1 MSIKNFIFTIFIA
14 LIGGGALAQDIH
26 FTMFNLSPLSL
37 NPANTGLMN
46 ADFRIANSFRSQWRP
61 IGDPVNTVAA
71 SYDQQL
77 YSLPNNMSG
86 GLLFINDQAGGIDLV
101 ENKLMGSLGIKRF
114 GRKAT
119 LSGGIQVG
127 VASKVFRNEFVT
139 YPQQYSRE
147 LGTFD
152 PDLPSGE
159 EAMRLSTIYL
169 DVNIGGVIQ
178 FKTRKGPL
186 TLGGAIFHVNA
197 PDESFYKTGDRLLP
211 RLVSHGEYDL
221 SLTEKL
227 FIRPCFIWM
236 TLQKAQELVVGSAVG
251 IRTKGN
257 SLNVTGLFAGV
268 NVRTG
273 VERNGDAFAPYA
285 GLDFKHFKVGVVY
298 DITYSDLQIATDRRG
313 AIEFAVIYT
322 SPYSAATKVTI
333 PCERY

>member
-1 MSIKNFIFTIFIA
+1 MRLFKHILFVAIA
-14 LIGGGALAQDIH
+14 ITSLGSLAQDIH

-77 YSLPNNMSG
+77 YSLPNNLSG
-86 GLLFINDQAGGIDLV
+86 GLIFINDQAGGIDLV
-101 ENKLMGSLGIKRF
+101 ENKLMGSLGVKRF

-119 LSGGIQVG
+119 LSGGIQIG
-127 VASKVFRNEFVT
+127 VASKVFRSEFAT

-152 PDLPSGE
+152 PNLPSGE
-159 EAMRLSTIYL
+159 EGMRLSTLYL
-169 DVNIGGVIQ
+169 DVNIGGIIQ
-178 FKTRKGPL
+178 LKTRKGPL
-186 TLGGAIFHVNA
+186 TIGGAIFHVNA

-211 RLVSHGEYDL
+211 RLVSHAEYDL
-221 SLTEKL
+221 SLSEKI
-227 FIRPCFIWM
+227 FIRPAFIWM

-251 IRTKGN
+251 VRTKGN
-257 SLNVTGLFAGV
+257 SLNVTGLFAGM

-273 VERNGDAFAPYA
+273 VNRNGDAFAPYA
-285 GLDFKHFKVGVVY
+285 GIDFKHFKVGVVY

>member
-1 MSIKNFIFTIFIA
+1 MRLYKKILIVA
-14 LIGGGALAQDIH
+14 LALSSLSSLAQDIH

-77 YSLPNNMSG
+77 YSLPNNISG
-86 GLLFINDQAGGIDLV
+86 GLIFINDQAGGIDLV

-119 LSGGIQVG
+119 LSGGVQIG
-127 VASKVFRNEFVT
+127 LASKVFRSEFAT

-159 EAMRLSTIYL
+159 EGMRLSTLYL
-169 DVNIGGVIQ
+169 DVNIGGIIQ

-186 TLGGAIFHVNA
+186 TIGGAIFHVNA

-211 RLVSHGEYDL
+211 RLVSHAEYDL
-221 SLTEKL
+221 SLTEKI
-227 FIRPCFIWM
+227 FIRPAFIWM

-251 IRTKGN
+251 VRTKGN
-257 SLNVTGLFAGV
+257 GLNVTGLFAGM

-273 VERNGDAFAPYA
+273 VNRNGDAFAPYA
-285 GLDFKHFKVGVVY
+285 GIDFKHFKVGVVY

>member
-1 MSIKNFIFTIFIA
+1 MRLYKKILIVA
-14 LIGGGALAQDIH
+14 LALSSLSSLAQDIH

-77 YSLPNNMSG
+77 YSLPNNISG
-86 GLLFINDQAGGIDLV
+86 GLIFINDQAGGIDLV

-119 LSGGIQVG
+119 LSGGVQIG
-127 VASKVFRNEFVT
+127 LASKVFRSEFAT

-159 EAMRLSTIYL
+159 EGMRLSTLYL
-169 DVNIGGVIQ
+169 DVNIGGIVQ

-186 TLGGAIFHVNA
+186 TIGGAIFHVNA

-211 RLVSHGEYDL
+211 RLVSHAEYDL
-221 SLTEKL
+221 SLTEKI
-227 FIRPCFIWM
+227 FIRPAFIWM

-251 IRTKGN
+251 VRTKGN
-257 SLNVTGLFAGV
+257 SLNVTGLFAGM

-273 VERNGDAFAPYA
+273 VNRNGDAFAPYA
-285 GLDFKHFKVGVVY
+285 GIDFKHFKVGVVY

>member
-1 MSIKNFIFTIFIA
+1 MRLFKHILFVAIA
-14 LIGGGALAQDIH
+14 ITSLGSLAQDIH

-77 YSLPNNMSG
+77 YSLPNNLSG
-86 GLLFINDQAGGIDLV
+86 GLIFINDQAGGIDLV
-101 ENKLMGSLGIKRF
+101 ENKLMGSLGVKRF

-119 LSGGIQVG
+119 LSGGIQIG
-127 VASKVFRNEFVT
+127 VASKVFRSEFAT

-152 PDLPSGE
+152 PNLPSGE
-159 EAMRLSTIYL
+159 EGMRLSTLYL
-169 DVNIGGVIQ
+169 DVNIGGIIQ

-186 TLGGAIFHVNA
+186 TIGGAIFHVNA

-211 RLVSHGEYDL
+211 RLVSHAEYDL
-221 SLTEKL
+221 SLSEKI
-227 FIRPCFIWM
+227 FIRPAFIWM

-251 IRTKGN
+251 VRTKGN
-257 SLNVTGLFAGV
+257 SLNVTGLFAGM

-273 VERNGDAFAPYA
+273 VNRNGDAFAPYA
-285 GLDFKHFKVGVVY
+285 GIDFKHFKVGVVY

>member
-1 MSIKNFIFTIFIA
+1 
-14 LIGGGALAQDIH
+14 
-26 FTMFNLSPLSL
+26 MFNLSPLSL

-46 ADFRIANSFRSQWRP
+46 ADFRLANSFRSQWRP
-61 IGDPVNTVAA
+61 IGDPVNTIAA
-71 SYDQQL
+71 SYDQQI
-77 YSLPNNMSG
+77 YALPNNVSG

-101 ENKLMGSLGIKRF
+101 ENRLMGSLGIKRF
-114 GRKAT
+114 GKKAT

-152 PDLPSGE
+152 PDLPTGE
-159 EAMRLSTIYL
+159 EGMRLSTLYL
-169 DVNIGGVIQ
+169 DINVGGIIQ

-186 TLGGAIFHVNA
+186 TIGGAVFHVNA

-221 SLTEKL
+221 SLNEKL
-227 FIRPCFIWM
+227 FVRPSFIWM
-236 TLQKAQELVVGSAVG
+236 TLQKAQELVVGSAFGV
-251 IRTKGN
+251 RTKGN

-273 VERNGDAFAPYA
+273 VNRNGDAFAPYA

-322 SPYSAATKVTI
+322 SPYSAVTKVTI
-333 PCERY
+333 PCERF

>member
-1 MSIKNFIFTIFIA
+1 MSILKNFLSLTLFLLA
-14 LIGGGALAQDIH
+14 LKSQGQDVH
-26 FTMFNLSPLSL
+26 FSLFNFSPLSL

-46 ADFRIANSFRSQWRP
+46 ADFRIANSFRSQWRS
-61 IGDPVNTVAA
+61 IGEPVNTIAA
-71 SYDQQL
+71 SYDQQF
-77 YSLPNNMSG
+77 YSLPNNISG
-86 GLLFINDQAGGIDLV
+86 GLLFINDQAGGIDLL
-101 ENKLMGSLGIKRF
+101 ENKLMGSLGIKRI
-114 GRKAT
+114 GKKT
-119 LSGGIQVG
+119 ILSGGLQIG
-127 VASKVFRNEFVT
+127 VASKVFRSEFIT

-159 EAMRLSTIYL
+159 EGMQLSTIYL
-169 DVNIGGVIQ
+169 DVNLGGVIQ

-186 TLGGAIFHVNA
+186 SFGAAVFHVNA
-197 PDESFYKTGDRLLP
+197 PDESFYKTGDRLQP
-211 RLVSHGEYDL
+211 RLSSHGEYDL

-227 FIRPCFIWM
+227 FVRPSFVWM

-251 IRTKGN
+251 IRTKEN
-257 SLNVTGLFAGV
+257 NLNVTGLFAGV

-273 VERNGDAFAPYA
+273 VSRNGDAFVPYA
-285 GLDFKHFKVGVVY
+285 GLDFKHFKVGVAY